1 MTKIINDINQLL
13 KTLLNL
19 ANRTLISSIFTILN
33 RTKEQLEN
41 LYYIYFIKQ
50 KLEEEVYKE
59 QINTLILYMCI
70 IITINNFYNN
80 QKRICLLIKDSV
92 TFS

>member
-70 IITINNFYNN
+70 IITINNFYKN
-80 QKRICLLIKDSV
+80 QKRICY
-92 TFS
+92 

>member
-41 LYYIYFIKQ
+41 LYYIYFIKP

-80 QKRICLLIKDSV
+80 QKRICC
-92 TFS
+92 

>member
-41 LYYIYFIKQ
+41 LYYIYFIKP

-80 QKRICLLIKDSV
+80 QKRICY
-92 TFS
+92 